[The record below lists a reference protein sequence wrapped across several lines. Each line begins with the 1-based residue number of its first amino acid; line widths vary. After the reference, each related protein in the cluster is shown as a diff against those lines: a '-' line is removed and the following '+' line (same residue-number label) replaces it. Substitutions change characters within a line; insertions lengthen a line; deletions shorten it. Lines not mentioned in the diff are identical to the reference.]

1 MLFRSLFTETL
12 ADPTMAALLLDAEL
26 GRVCTVGRH
35 DLVLVVVA
43 EPRVNLGLVLV
54 EMLKAA
60 EALR

>member
-1 MLFRSLFTETL
+1 
-12 ADPTMAALLLDAEL
+12 MAALLLDAEL